1 MKKTIW
7 VSMIAALVIGGFM
20 PFGPFAKS
28 AEAKNYRSRS
38 SFSVTGD
45 GNNADASIVYVGA
58 IQTNTN
64 HYRRVSFSGLKMAN
78 PFSFRVFGQDEFQS
92 GLGSESWSISDRYFI
107 TSGNLWFYYGNS
119 STTEGNTIYSDYSTG
134 NRRYFSYYGGTKK
147 KKRKNSAYKAYEF
160 TATGTESDAD
170 TTSRE
175 SSSGTIYYYR
185 KVSVPELDMDNLVDY
200 RLYSKNDFPSG
211 FSDESWMLE
220 TDDFF
225 IADGAL
231 YVAYGAKYGGSQFY
245 SLGDDTFRFFTY
257 SDGKRKKNRLTKQ
270 YVKKYQFS
278 VSNDPNA
285 ADKVAAYSEDGYT
298 IQVYYKKVAIK
309 GAKITDY
316 PNVQVMKKNDFI
328 SGYTDESWSQVN
340 YTITDGYLWATC
352 GYQIID
358 PDGTVGDYENSGSG
372 DYQAFSYK

>member
-1 MKKTIW
+1 MKTKKI
-7 VSMIAALVIGGFM
+7 IAGALIAVFAFFS
-20 PFGPFAKS
+20 FGENSEAKS
-28 AEAKNYRSRS
+28 YRSRK
-38 SFSVTGD
+38 SFAVAGD
-45 GNNADASIVYVGA
+45 GSNADVSIVYTGG

-92 GLGSESWSISDRYFI
+92 GLGSESWSVADRYFI

-119 STTEGNTIYSDYSTG
+119 QTVGGNTIYSDYSTG

-147 KKRKNSAYKAYEF
+147 KKRKNSAYKTYEF
-160 TATGTESDAD
+160 TATGTENDAD
-170 TTSRE
+170 ATSKT
-175 SSSGTIYYYR
+175 SSSTTTYYYR
-185 KVSVPELDMDNLVDY
+185 KVSAPELDVNNLVDY
-200 RLYSKNDFPSG
+200 RFYSKNDFPSG

-231 YVAYGAKYGGSQFY
+231 YVAYGYKNTGSQFY
-245 SLGDDTFRFFTY
+245 NFGGNTFRFFTY

-278 VSNDPNA
+278 LSSDPNA
-285 ADKVAAYSEDGYT
+285 ADKVATYGEDGYT
-298 IQVYYKKVAIK
+298 FRTYYKKVAIK
-309 GAKITDY
+309 GTKIADY
-316 PNVQVMKKNDFI
+316 PNVQVMKKNNFA
-328 SGYTDESWSQVN
+328 SGYTDESWSQAS
-340 YTITDGYLWATC
+340 YTITNGYLWVTC

-358 PDGTVGDYENSGSG
+358 PDGTVGDYEGSGSG
-372 DYQAFSYK
+372 DYQAFLYR